1 MSFINIFIM
10 CRRLENEQV
19 SGVIYYNM
27 QEQSNPRVTTS
38 YCSVKM
44 TNEHTLL
51 MDINEVPKSL
61 NIA

>member
-1 MSFINIFIM
+1 MSFINIFIT
-10 CRRLENEQV
+10 CRCLENEQV
-19 SGVIYYNM
+19 SGDIYCNM

-38 YCSVKM
+38 YCSVET

-51 MDINEVPKSL
+51 MDNEVPKSL